1 MKKLY
6 EFHDTIL
13 KNVSDNYFRSLLQ
26 EIDWEQRLIAIKG
39 SRGVG
44 KTTLILQYLKYFLKN
59 REGSLYITADHHWFN
74 LLQRAKIVQF
84 IIGQW

>member
-44 KTTLILQYLKYFLKN
+44 KTTLILQYLKYF
-59 REGSLYITADHHWFN
+59 
-74 LLQRAKIVQF
+74 
-84 IIGQW
+84 